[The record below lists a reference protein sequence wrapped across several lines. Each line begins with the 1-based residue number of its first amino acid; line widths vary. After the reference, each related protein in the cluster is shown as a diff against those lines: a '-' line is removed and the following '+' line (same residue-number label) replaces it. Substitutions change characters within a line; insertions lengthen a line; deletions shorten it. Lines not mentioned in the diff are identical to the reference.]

1 MTIER
6 ELNLLAPDALVTLF
20 EFDTLPIIDTPTG
33 NDSLYYTNQPV
44 GEDGHI
50 AWKGNNY
57 LPFPFEFSGIERK
70 GGGSALV
77 RPTIT
82 VSNINKTFFAIF
94 LSLGDL
100 SGVAVTRIVTCFK
113 YTDLGSEPDPGS
125 EDAPIN
131 ILHKDQFVLVKKV
144 KQDKI
149 SIVYE
154 LAGALDQPRLR
165 LPRRQ
170 LTRDKV
176 RGNLHA
182 PGISR
187 VRLRG

>member
-1 MTIER
+1 MSIER

-20 EFDTLPIIDTPTG
+20 EFDTLPIIDAPTG

-50 AWKGNNY
+50 AWEGNNY
-57 LPFPFEFSGIERK
+57 LPFPFEFSGMERK
-70 GGGSALV
+70 GDGSALT

-82 VSNINKTFFAIF
+82 VSNINNTFFAVF

-100 SGVAVTRIVTCFK
+100 SGVAVTRTETCFK
-113 YTDLGSEPDPGS
+113 YTDLGSEPS
-125 EDAPIN
+125 TSS
-131 ILHKDQFVLVKKV
+131 ILHKDVFVLVKKV
-144 KQDKI
+144 KQDKF

-170 LTRDKV
+170 LTRDNV
-176 RGNLHA
+176 RGNLQC

-187 VRLRG
+187 VRLRS